1 VPSPVRAR
9 SMQLPGPKHDQSPLT
24 NDWKCFRGPW
34 TPRRHSMA
42 TLQKRLRMCTYMERH
57 FSLILGPDVKKYSI
71 CLKCSCLLQNVG
83 IGEVWRLRYMQ
94 LGIEKS
100 VYVLYLSI
108 DAPALMLDTVLNF
121 SQQSILD

>member
-42 TLQKRLRMCTYMERH
+42 TLQQRLRMCTYMERH
-57 FSLILGPDVKKYSI
+57 FSLILGPNVKKYMFEVLLFIAKCWDWRGMASALHATGDREECV
-71 CLKCSCLLQNVG
+71 CLIFVHRCSC
-83 IGEVWRLRYMQ
+83 
-94 LGIEKS
+94 S
-100 VYVLYLSI
+100 
-108 DAPALMLDTVLNF
+108 DARHRLNF